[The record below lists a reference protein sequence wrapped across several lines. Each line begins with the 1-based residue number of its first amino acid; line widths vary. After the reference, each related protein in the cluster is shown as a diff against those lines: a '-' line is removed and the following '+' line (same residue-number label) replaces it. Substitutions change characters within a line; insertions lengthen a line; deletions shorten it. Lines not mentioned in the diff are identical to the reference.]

1 MEVKMNVQLDDSTNK
16 RYQDL
21 AKGKK
26 PSAMDTEIYW
36 ITPKRL
42 GILFAVCLLMTVLT
56 NGV

>member
-1 MEVKMNVQLDDSTNK
+1 MNVQLDDSTNK